1 MGLGSSMELVFKA
14 ILDRSNMASGL
25 RAIEG
30 QIQTFSNKIKNL
42 GIMDAIGTELSAGGK
57 EKIGGLISS
66 FGALAG
72 VGAAVGAGIGVAM
85 SAVNGLFSVIGKGL
99 HNFEV
104 FEEATLRIARFTGS
118 LKEAEEKMKE
128 FDRMGDELS
137 VADEQL
143 ADAYQTLRL
152 IGGEAMATAD
162 NIRLIADASAAGRG
176 SVDGLARSF
185 AIVAGLIKS
194 GEGTGKWGTKL
205 ARMGVISFEA
215 KTAIDSLSKTLGGQD
230 KAMEIFEKEWGKFT
244 GSAEM
249 KGRTMTGAMVRI
261 TDAIEDFSRALA
273 RPIAGSLG
281 NILRDLADTLPA
293 FEPLASLLGG
303 VFAFLTTTINVL
315 TTAVASL
322 VDVFMGLGEAM
333 EAESFA
339 PFLKRMEKVSTRL
352 DNFGRGVRS
361 IVTGSMENEKVTKM
375 KGAEIDYDEGE
386 SDKRRE
392 NIKKLDEQIQK
403 IRRETDEIGM
413 SNEEK
418 LIKLKEDEKK
428 KATEIAEVQKLM
440 DSLKGVNGKA
450 EKEEQILELQKE
462 QAEIAKEIKQI
473 TQDTIDAK
481 MKAAESE
488 SKKANE
494 IYQQIK
500 EGQDKREFDKSTPVE
515 KLKKNF
521 QERSSLEAE
530 REKLQGEMRERSKDN
545 ISSPE
550 DNAKSTA
557 LRAELERKIA
567 EIDAKIA
574 ENRYQREEVIDTQ
587 SDDLDKAKGETSDYN
602 TKRLMQQMRQDYGN
616 DEDNKKA
623 IELEKELHKARIT
636 QLEEEAKKL
645 EEIGDLGGA
654 ERARLKATQEGDAI
668 KDLDYD
674 KRVNKGTQ
682 TMDGGQFAGSLA
694 GSLLG
699 VQYDNTGQEQVR
711 FLGSIAEL
719 TKNTNEAI
727 KLVADNT
734 SKPIVISRFT

>member
-1 MGLGSSMELVFKA
+1 M
-14 ILDRSNMASGL
+14 
-25 RAIEG
+25 
-30 QIQTFSNKIKNL
+30 
-42 GIMDAIGTELSAGGK
+42 TE
-57 EKIGGLISS
+57 
-66 FGALAG
+66 
-72 VGAAVGAGIGVAM
+72 
-85 SAVNGLFSVIGKGL
+85 
-99 HNFEV
+99 
-104 FEEATLRIARFTGS
+104 
-118 LKEAEEKMKE
+118 
-128 FDRMGDELS
+128 
-137 VADEQL
+137 
-143 ADAYQTLRL
+143 
-152 IGGEAMATAD
+152 
-162 NIRLIADASAAGRG
+162 
-176 SVDGLARSF
+176 
-185 AIVAGLIKS
+185 
-194 GEGTGKWGTKL
+194 
-205 ARMGVISFEA
+205 
-215 KTAIDSLSKTLGGQD
+215 IDSLSKTLGGQD
-230 KAMEIFEKEWGKFT
+230 KALEIFTKEWGKFT

-273 RPIAGSLG
+273 RPLAGSLG
-281 NILRDLADTLPA
+281 NILRDIADTLPA
-293 FEPLASLLGG
+293 LEPLASILGG
-303 VFAFLTTTINVL
+303 VFAVI
-315 TTAVASL
+315 TTAVNALTASVASL

-333 EAESFA
+333 EADSFS
-339 PFLKRMEKVSTRL
+339 PFLKRMEKVSTRFE
-352 DNFGRGVRS
+352 NVARGARS
-361 IVTGSMENEKVTKM
+361 IFTGSMENEKVSKM
-375 KGAEIDYDEGE
+375 KGAEIEYDEGE

-428 KATEIAEVQKLM
+428 KAIEIAEVQKRM
-440 DSLKGVNGKA
+440 DDLKGVNGKA

-473 TQDTIDAK
+473 NQDTIDAK

-488 SKKANE
+488 SKKAKE
-494 IYQQIK
+494 IYEQIK

-521 QERSSLEAE
+521 AERSNLESE

-602 TKRLMQQMRQDYGN
+602 TKRLLQQMRQDYGN
-616 DEDNKKA
+616 DDDNKKA
-623 IELEKELHKARIT
+623 IELEKEFHKARIT

-682 TMDGGQFAGSLA
+682 TMDGGQFAGSMA

-699 VQYDNTGQEQVR
+699 VQYDNSGQEQVK

-719 TKNTNEAI
+719 TKTTNEQI

-734 SKPIVISRFT
+734 GKPIVISRFT